1 MSRSIG
7 TRSAPKD
14 SGKVGGK
21 DKKNG
26 KSGSSNELILKETH
40 LHNILDQKL
49 HQT

>member
-21 DKKNG
+21 RQ
-26 KSGSSNELILKETH
+26 EER
-40 LHNILDQKL
+40 
-49 HQT
+49 